1 MHTDVHY
8 ACKSDAQN
16 VHIVCTYMKHEH
28 EPGTTNS
35 QSSPSPTTRSFSSPA
50 NLPVSPNPH
59 HTIILTPPI
68 PVLACFQSHYP
79 PPPLPLLPQH
89 PSNRL
94 TPRTTPTA
102 PLPLQTNLQPAPG
115 SLMHQ
120 LLVLTNCHQLPGSAA
135 KTSTGVARRV
145 PTHGPAASSP
155 PA

>member
-68 PVLACFQSHYP
+68 PVLACFQSH
-79 PPPLPLLPQH
+79 
-89 PSNRL
+89 
-94 TPRTTPTA
+94 
-102 PLPLQTNLQPAPG
+102 
-115 SLMHQ
+115 
-120 LLVLTNCHQLPGSAA
+120 
-135 KTSTGVARRV
+135 
-145 PTHGPAASSP
+145 
-155 PA
+155 